1 MRYLYQ
7 KDERAL
13 PGNLLN
19 RIYRFF
25 LSFLNKCSVFHYF
38 VTSLSLSLSLICVFR
53 KVLTIELSQFC
64 TEFCEE
70 RTWAR
75 QDEEAP
81 LLEAVA
87 KAWLA
92 KTQQAGIGLAGI
104 VVISGGAVITC
115 T

>member
-38 VTSLSLSLSLICVFR
+38 AISLSLSLRECLETAVRRVIVMKQSPASKNVN
-53 KVLTIELSQFC
+53 
-64 TEFCEE
+64 TE
-70 RTWAR
+70 A
-75 QDEEAP
+75 EEATA
-81 LLEAVA
+81 LEN
-87 KAWLA
+87 
-92 KTQQAGIGLAGI
+92 
-104 VVISGGAVITC
+104 
-115 T
+115 